1 MAYSLTEGRI
11 GWPSITNMTSTA
23 PIPVGSRTKAYDSSY
38 GEGEFIYLL
47 GVGST
52 VVGDMVTYDATTY
65 QSARAGT
72 TAAQGAPVAIAMS
85 VNLGGSYGWYQIGG
99 NAVIKKTAVKF
110 SPQVKVYVG
119 GTTGRITS
127 TASAG
132 KLVQNAKSSNLTT
145 VASATSTVV
154 VLIERPYLRG
164 VTSAI

>member
-11 GWPSITNMTSTA
+11 GWPSITTRTSTA
-23 PIPVGSRTKAYDSSY
+23 PIPVGSRTKAYDSTY

-47 GVGST
+47 GVLNTT
-52 VVGDMVTYDATTY
+52 VGLMVTYDATTY
-65 QSARAGT
+65 QTAIAGT
-72 TAAQGAPVAIAMS
+72 TAAQGAPVAVAMGAN
-85 VNLGGSYGWYQIGG
+85 VGGSYGWYQIGG
-99 NAVIKKTAVKF
+99 NAVIKKTAVKI
-110 SPQVKVYVG
+110 SPQVKVYVA
-119 GTTGRITS
+119 GTAGHLYA

-132 KLVQNAKSSNLTT
+132 KLIQNAKSSNLTT